1 MKKEADFK
9 PLTSRSSGKY
19 TTTAV
24 LLALPMSYLN
34 EWLKLSAAD
43 VLRLGIHRNRI

>member
-19 TTTAV
+19 TTAV

-34 EWLKLSAAD
+34 EWLELSAAD